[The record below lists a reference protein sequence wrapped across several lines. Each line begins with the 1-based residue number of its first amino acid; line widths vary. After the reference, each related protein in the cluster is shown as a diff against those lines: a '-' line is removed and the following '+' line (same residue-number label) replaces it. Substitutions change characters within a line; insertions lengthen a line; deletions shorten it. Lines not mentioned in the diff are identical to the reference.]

1 MIRQLAGQLN
11 LYSPGGNIKNPS
23 GFGNLGDLIGALLQA
38 AIIIAGLGALALV
51 IMGGVQYITSG
62 GDKAGTE
69 SARDK
74 ITHAILGL
82 FIVVAAYALT
92 RIIETIFGVR
102 IVSGINWPSP

>member
-1 MIRQLAGQLN
+1 MERLFAGQLN
-11 LYSPGGNIKNPS
+11 LYPPLQNVANPS

-38 AIIIAGLGALALV
+38 AIIIAGLGALALI

-92 RIIETIFGVR
+92 RVIETIFGVS
-102 IVSGINWPSP
+102 IVSGIKWPSP